1 MVEGAGSNVLL
12 EANERAH
19 KEVLERLARA
29 MDSIRA
35 DVATRTKADGSPA
48 RISAAEIC
56 RRAGV
61 HVKTLNNRNHR
72 ETTRR
77 MVRQFLKEV
86 NSTTG
91 SSKRLPKRR
100 VDEKNT
106 IIADWKASYSRM
118 AYHYDLCV
126 LERDK
131 LARRIIELEE
141 QNEKLTSRNRE
152 LEDRLGNV
160 LTLPRPNKRS

>member
-1 MVEGAGSNVLL
+1 
-12 EANERAH
+12 
-19 KEVLERLARA
+19 
-29 MDSIRA
+29 
-35 DVATRTKADGSPA
+35 
-48 RISAAEIC
+48 
-56 RRAGV
+56 
-61 HVKTLNNRNHR
+61 
-72 ETTRR
+72 

-160 LTLPRPNKRS
+160 LTLHRPNKRS